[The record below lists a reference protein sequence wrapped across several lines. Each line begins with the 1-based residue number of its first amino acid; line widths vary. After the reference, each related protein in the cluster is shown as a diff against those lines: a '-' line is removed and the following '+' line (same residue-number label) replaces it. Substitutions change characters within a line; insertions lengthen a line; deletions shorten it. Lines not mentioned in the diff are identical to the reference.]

1 MQPSN
6 FPVHQQERGA
16 EAIKN
21 SGAKLL
27 IITQLRTFC
36 AYKVK
41 IY

>member
-6 FPVHQQERGA
+6 FSKHQQEYGA
-16 EAIKN
+16 EVIKN

>member
-6 FPVHQQERGA
+6 FSEHQQEHGA
-16 EAIKN
+16 EGIKN

>member
-6 FPVHQQERGA
+6 FSEHLLERGA
-16 EAIKN
+16 EELKN